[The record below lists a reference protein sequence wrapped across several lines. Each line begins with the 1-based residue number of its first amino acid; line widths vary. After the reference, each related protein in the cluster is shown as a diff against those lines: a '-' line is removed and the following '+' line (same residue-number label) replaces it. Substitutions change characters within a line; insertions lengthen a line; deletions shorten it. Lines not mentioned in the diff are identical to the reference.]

1 MKATTASLMIVMWPY
16 GPGRGDADMGWLD
29 NFIAWLSPEWGARRE
44 AWRQG
49 LEEMK
54 SYDAGSDH
62 RLNAGWRTWN
72 QSAESTDVYSRDMVR
87 ARARDLERNSDVMN
101 SIIGAVKRNVVGSG
115 YRLQAMTSNEKLN
128 EEIEKLWKKWCK
140 TGNCEVTGAQSFTQ
154 LLRMLVVRKKVD
166 GGVLIVKRYVDNA
179 EIPLQLQ
186 IFEVDELDGG
196 VSTPRNLG
204 CRVVGGIE
212 YNSYN
217 RAVGYW
223 INQYQID
230 GFSLT
235 EPIYIPAEDVIFY
248 FTKKRP
254 SQVRE
259 MSDMAPTLTRIR
271 DLNEFI
277 TAVSVKQRIMACLSV
292 FIKKTIPP
300 VGLGRQNRPDD
311 RKSYDGKTLTPGMMK
326 ELNAG
331 DDIEVVN
338 PTGQSADATS
348 FTKLQQRMIGAGQGL
363 SYESTSRDMSETS
376 YSSARQGIIE
386 DDLTFAEEVE
396 QLMAVMDKIYEAF
409 IDCCFLTGLLKRAG
423 YWSDKDAY
431 CNHAWI
437 KQPKAWIDP
446 LKEASATKTALN
458 YGIKTF
464 KQVAAENG
472 RDWKAQI
479 DDMVEVNEY
488 AKSKGLDLGGVLL
501 NVPKE
506 NPQGN
511 DNGGAGN
518 APEGEV
524 TEPRPDK
531 TEQAE

>member
-1 MKATTASLMIVMWPY
+1 
-16 GPGRGDADMGWLD
+16 MGWLD